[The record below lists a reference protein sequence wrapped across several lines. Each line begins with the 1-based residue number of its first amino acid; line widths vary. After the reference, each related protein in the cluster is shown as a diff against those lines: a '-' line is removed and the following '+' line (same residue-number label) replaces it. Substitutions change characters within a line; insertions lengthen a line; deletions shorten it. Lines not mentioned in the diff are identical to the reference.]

1 MSDKQDFSEI
11 GDRIKDAVQ
20 DAVNS
25 GDFGQLN
32 HVIND
37 SVNGALDEVRWQV
50 NQAHERVY
58 KRTDK
63 TVEYKS
69 AKRSIAS
76 SYSTSQSPYRRQM
89 EQKQRYTTAKQYQRP
104 DGTIVYKNTI
114 NVPQIFVKKG
124 KVSGVLLSVFGGIG
138 LGTFGL
144 TALIMAIIWA
154 ATSSASLGGMTI
166 LFGLMAAACGGV
178 LKRGGGL
185 CKRLGRAERYLKLA
199 GEEMY
204 IRISELSEKTGW
216 TPKTLGRDIRT
227 MIESS
232 TSRVSRRA
240 AQESPVWVEIVS
252 DAVIGSLISAHAF
265 CACRVCAKCARTQ
278 ISFIHDNRIL
288 AERAFYYSFA
298 TRKRFEGS
306 QRKNVSPA

>member
-124 KVSGVLLSVFGGIG
+124 KVSGVFLY
-138 LGTFGL
+138 
-144 TALIMAIIWA
+144 
-154 ATSSASLGGMTI
+154 
-166 LFGLMAAACGGV
+166 
-178 LKRGGGL
+178 K
-185 CKRLGRAERYLKLA
+185 K
-199 GEEMY
+199 
-204 IRISELSEKTGW
+204 EL
-216 TPKTLGRDIRT
+216 PK
-227 MIESS
+227 E
-232 TSRVSRRA
+232 A
-240 AQESPVWVEIVS
+240 P
-252 DAVIGSLISAHAF
+252 
-265 CACRVCAKCARTQ
+265 K
-278 ISFIHDNRIL
+278 
-288 AERAFYYSFA
+288 
-298 TRKRFEGS
+298 
-306 QRKNVSPA
+306 

>member
-76 SYSTSQSPYRRQM
+76 SYSTISAR
-89 EQKQRYTTAKQYQRP
+89 TARS
-104 DGTIVYKNTI
+104 
-114 NVPQIFVKKG
+114 F
-124 KVSGVLLSVFGGIG
+124 
-138 LGTFGL
+138 
-144 TALIMAIIWA
+144 
-154 ATSSASLGGMTI
+154 
-166 LFGLMAAACGGV
+166 
-178 LKRGGGL
+178 
-185 CKRLGRAERYLKLA
+185 
-199 GEEMY
+199 
-204 IRISELSEKTGW
+204 
-216 TPKTLGRDIRT
+216 IRT
-227 MIESS
+227 RS
-232 TSRVSRRA
+232 TCRRF
-240 AQESPVWVEIVS
+240 
-252 DAVIGSLISAHAF
+252 L
-265 CACRVCAKCARTQ
+265 
-278 ISFIHDNRIL
+278 
-288 AERAFYYSFA
+288 
-298 TRKRFEGS
+298 
-306 QRKNVSPA
+306 

>member
-89 EQKQRYTTAKQYQRP
+89 EQKHVIRRQSSISARTARS
-104 DGTIVYKNTI
+104 
-114 NVPQIFVKKG
+114 F
-124 KVSGVLLSVFGGIG
+124 
-138 LGTFGL
+138 
-144 TALIMAIIWA
+144 
-154 ATSSASLGGMTI
+154 
-166 LFGLMAAACGGV
+166 
-178 LKRGGGL
+178 
-185 CKRLGRAERYLKLA
+185 
-199 GEEMY
+199 
-204 IRISELSEKTGW
+204 
-216 TPKTLGRDIRT
+216 IRT
-227 MIESS
+227 RS
-232 TSRVSRRA
+232 TCRRF
-240 AQESPVWVEIVS
+240 
-252 DAVIGSLISAHAF
+252 L
-265 CACRVCAKCARTQ
+265 
-278 ISFIHDNRIL
+278 
-288 AERAFYYSFA
+288 
-298 TRKRFEGS
+298 
-306 QRKNVSPA
+306 

>member
-104 DGTIVYKNTI
+104 DGTVVYKNTI

-144 TALIMAIIWA
+144 TALIMAKFVFSENSCFSTFT
-154 ATSSASLGGMTI
+154 ATCRFSL
-166 LFGLMAAACGGV
+166 
-178 LKRGGGL
+178 
-185 CKRLGRAERYLKLA
+185 
-199 GEEMY
+199 
-204 IRISELSEKTGW
+204 
-216 TPKTLGRDIRT
+216 
-227 MIESS
+227 
-232 TSRVSRRA
+232 
-240 AQESPVWVEIVS
+240 
-252 DAVIGSLISAHAF
+252 
-265 CACRVCAKCARTQ
+265 
-278 ISFIHDNRIL
+278 
-288 AERAFYYSFA
+288 
-298 TRKRFEGS
+298 
-306 QRKNVSPA
+306 

>member
-89 EQKQRYTTAKQYQRP
+89 EQKQCYTTAKQYQRP

-114 NVPQIFVKKG
+114 NVPQIFVKRVK
-124 KVSGVLLSVFGGIG
+124 SV
-138 LGTFGL
+138 
-144 TALIMAIIWA
+144 
-154 ATSSASLGGMTI
+154 
-166 LFGLMAAACGGV
+166 V
-178 LKRGGGL
+178 
-185 CKRLGRAERYLKLA
+185 
-199 GEEMY
+199 
-204 IRISELSEKTGW
+204 
-216 TPKTLGRDIRT
+216 
-227 MIESS
+227 
-232 TSRVSRRA
+232 
-240 AQESPVWVEIVS
+240 
-252 DAVIGSLISAHAF
+252 
-265 CACRVCAKCARTQ
+265 
-278 ISFIHDNRIL
+278 
-288 AERAFYYSFA
+288 FY
-298 TRKRFEGS
+298 
-306 QRKNVSPA
+306 

>member
-104 DGTIVYKNTI
+104 DGTIIYKNTI

-154 ATSSASLGGMTI
+154 ATSSASLGWVTI
-166 LFGLMAAACGGV
+166 LFGLMAAACEV
-178 LKRGGGL
+178 
-185 CKRLGRAERYLKLA
+185 Y
-199 GEEMY
+199 
-204 IRISELSEKTGW
+204 
-216 TPKTLGRDIRT
+216 
-227 MIESS
+227 
-232 TSRVSRRA
+232 
-240 AQESPVWVEIVS
+240 
-252 DAVIGSLISAHAF
+252 
-265 CACRVCAKCARTQ
+265 
-278 ISFIHDNRIL
+278 
-288 AERAFYYSFA
+288 
-298 TRKRFEGS
+298 
-306 QRKNVSPA
+306 